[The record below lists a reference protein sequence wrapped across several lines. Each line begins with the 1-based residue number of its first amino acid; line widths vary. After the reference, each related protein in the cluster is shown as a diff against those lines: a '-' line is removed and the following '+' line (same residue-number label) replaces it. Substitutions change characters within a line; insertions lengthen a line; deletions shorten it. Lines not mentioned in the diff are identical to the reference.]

1 MKDQNLFE
9 QMTPLSLQGTM
20 SLSARLKK
28 VNLAPVEK
36 SLQKRE
42 ERREGREATVGKKEQ
57 EEEAWTGGNQEEM
70 GEETLELSGAEVT
83 QGTSVL
89 QTFLNPQIFPI

>member
-1 MKDQNLFE
+1 MKHQNLFE

-36 SLQKRE
+36 SLQRR
-42 ERREGREATVGKKEQ
+42 ERREGREAREGKKEQ

>member
-1 MKDQNLFE
+1 MKHQNLFE

-36 SLQKRE
+36 SLQRRE
-42 ERREGREATVGKKEQ
+42 GRREGREAREGKKEQ

>member
-1 MKDQNLFE
+1 
-9 QMTPLSLQGTM
+9 M

-36 SLQKRE
+36 SLQRRE
-42 ERREGREATVGKKEQ
+42 GRREGREAREGKKEQ